1 MVKFRAISI
10 STRFIRKKHC
20 DWLPIEYCREFRSTS
35 ISRFSKR
42 KGEETYHVASSVWN
56 PNVNGS
62 LCVYKLFLQPIR
74 GSSRFRSHI
83 TNSFECQNEWIT
95 HSLERAISFFYVP
108 ADRDTRQN
116 SVAREEQ
123 QEVERLPFD
132 EVKTLVETLFALFV
146 YLHRRALRADRLIH
160 RDTFD
165 RQKCQCTQ
173 EVVLFRY
180 ARGNRKQATTLLQ
193 NGKQRKQ
200 QRG

>member
-1 MVKFRAISI
+1 M
-10 STRFIRKKHC
+10 
-20 DWLPIEYCREFRSTS
+20 
-35 ISRFSKR
+35 
-42 KGEETYHVASSVWN
+42 
-56 PNVNGS
+56 
-62 LCVYKLFLQPIR
+62 
-74 GSSRFRSHI
+74 
-83 TNSFECQNEWIT
+83 
-95 HSLERAISFFYVP
+95 P